1 MPSVPIN
8 AAGDLPLN
16 DDLACVLTIKKGS
29 IRDNPRGGT
38 SKTLSFRVSE
48 GLAVLKAKI
57 QATPLQP
64 PLLEDFEVFFRRTK
78 TSVQASYVPLS
89 SDNFTDQLKHRW
101 SKITQREVDEWQQDA
116 GKTPQ
121 ESNVFEFFVYQPRN
135 RRGNTQQLQRATA
148 SRMASARNQILAHH
162 QRNNTQVGPIQLE
175 HLATLNARLPDGS
188 DLAFPNDVSNRQA
201 EALDRSL
208 EQFNAEEADAVA
220 RRNATY
226 KPTLIRFMGSTPIP
240 VEVNV
245 QSLREA
251 LGNPPYDCYHNG
263 IFHGY
268 RHDAV
273 LPEEDVNDDEHET
286 TQPGQGV
293 NEP

>member
-57 QATPLQP
+57 QETPLQP

-116 GKTPQ
+116 GKNPQ

-188 DLAFPNDVSNRQA
+188 DLAFPNDASNRQA

-208 EQFNAEEADAVA
+208 EEFNAEEADAVA

-226 KPTLIRFMGSTPIP
+226 KPILIRI
-240 VEVNV
+240 
-245 QSLREA
+245 
-251 LGNPPYDCYHNG
+251 
-263 IFHGY
+263 I
-268 RHDAV
+268 
-273 LPEEDVNDDEHET
+273 
-286 TQPGQGV
+286 
-293 NEP
+293 